1 MPYDPNYP
9 PLNAEIESAPLRG
22 QFNGLKDFIDAIVTV
37 TAAQIDGVT
46 TLLPGE
52 TASVGLSVIGNTLH
66 FTFGIPR
73 GDAGT
78 QGQNGAD
85 GTNGTDGADGAVGAQ
100 GPPFAQAVVDA
111 VTTLNPGDAATVG
124 VSFDGVNVHFS
135 YGIPRGNDGLPGQ
148 NGSDG
153 GDGPPGP
160 PFAQAVVDSVNTLPP
175 GTPATV
181 GVSFDGANVHFVFSI
196 PEGASGGEGP
206 QGDQGPPGE
215 VTNAAL
221 AGAISS
227 TSSNSNAVTTLD
239 TPFVNDPPTLA
250 DMEVMRAKMNE
261 LITALRR

>member
-1 MPYDPNYP
+1 MFDPTLP
-9 PLNAEIESAPLRG
+9 QAGTEIDAVQMRSQL
-22 QFNGLKDFIDAIVTV
+22 NGLKALIDAIVTV
-37 TAAQIDGVT
+37 TAAQIEGVT

-52 TASVGLSVIGNTLH
+52 AASVGLTVIGNTLH
-66 FTFGIPR
+66 FSFGIPR

-85 GTNGTDGADGAVGAQ
+85 GANGTDGADGAVGPQ
-100 GPPFAQAVVDA
+100 GPPFAQALVDA

-124 VSFDGVNVHFS
+124 VSFDGTNVHFS
-135 YGIPRGNDGLPGQ
+135 YGIPRGNNGVDGT
-148 NGSDG
+148 DG
-153 GDGPPGP
+153 ATGPPGP

-181 GVSFDGANVHFVFSI
+181 GVSFDGSSVHFVFSI
-196 PEGASGGEGP
+196 PEGAVGGEGP
-206 QGDQGPPGE
+206 QGDPGPPGE

-239 TPFVNDPPTLA
+239 TPFLNDPPNLA
-250 DMEVMRAKMNE
+250 DMELLRAKLNE
-261 LITALRR
+261 LINALRR